1 MKRLQYFFSVFLVA
15 SRRLWHQRGLALS
28 MLVGLVAAVALT
40 VSIPIYSDAV
50 SYRILHEKLYSDTES
65 TAPPFSF
72 LFRYVGSWHGY
83 LEWEECTA
91 VNTYITNEVASV
103 LGLPQEMLVRHF
115 KTDKMRLFPS
125 SQSEYDDAQKPIAYV
140 SLGFVSDLE
149 PRIDIVDGQ
158 FPRPVANN
166 TEPIEV
172 LVSSTLVEELGI
184 QVGETYVVY
193 YPEPMAEGAQVQ
205 TVFQHPVRIAGVWE
219 VQDPQDPFWF
229 YQQSAFEEVLL
240 MPESSYVQ
248 TAQGRKGE
256 VGLGLWWLILNGDAV
271 RANDANSLWQGINLV
286 HNKSNA
292 LLNDIELARSPE
304 DALIS
309 YGDTVRLLTIVLY
322 VFSLP
327 ILGLVLYFISLIG
340 TMIVQRQR
348 NEVAMLRSRG
358 TTVWQVVGIYLLEGL
373 IIGGL
378 SMVAGAFL
386 GERFAQAMGLTRS
399 FLVLENRA
407 FLPTVLSWT
416 NLRFG
421 IVAVVASILASVGP
435 ALRASKSTIVTYKQ
449 EQARSLEASWWQ
461 RIFLDVI
468 LLVPALYGYYL
479 LEQRGTISFVG
490 ESGAQQAD

>member
-1 MKRLQYFFSVFLVA
+1 
-15 SRRLWHQRGLALS
+15 
-28 MLVGLVAAVALT
+28 
-40 VSIPIYSDAV
+40 
-50 SYRILHEKLYSDTES
+50 
-65 TAPPFSF
+65 
-72 LFRYVGSWHGY
+72 
-83 LEWEECTA
+83 
-91 VNTYITNEVASV
+91 
-103 LGLPQEMLVRHF
+103 
-115 KTDKMRLFPS
+115 
-125 SQSEYDDAQKPIAYV
+125 
-140 SLGFVSDLE
+140 
-149 PRIDIVDGQ
+149 
-158 FPRPVANN
+158 
-166 TEPIEV
+166 
-172 LVSSTLVEELGI
+172 
-184 QVGETYVVY
+184 
-193 YPEPMAEGAQVQ
+193 
-205 TVFQHPVRIAGVWE
+205 
-219 VQDPQDPFWF
+219 
-229 YQQSAFEEVLL
+229 
-240 MPESSYVQ
+240 
-248 TAQGRKGE
+248 
-256 VGLGLWWLILNGDAV
+256 LILNGDAV